1 MLYSISIKTNSREEI
16 LDITNKI
23 QEFVSKNNIKDG
35 VIILFVPHTT
45 AAITINEGY
54 DEDVKIDIL
63 NHMKKLIPKSP
74 DFRHVEGNS
83 DAHIKSSLFG
93 VSEIIIVNN
102 GKLILGTWQRIL
114 FMEFDGP
121 RTRKI
126 YIKVIS

>member
-114 FMEFDGP
+114 FME
-121 RTRKI
+121 
-126 YIKVIS
+126 